1 MSQIAVGIAELAVG
15 VGDLMLVTV
24 GLGSCV
30 AIVLHDADACVG
42 ALAHVLLP
50 QAPQAANPSY
60 PAHALSDAAPGKVA
74 ASAVPAMLERMRALG
89 ATGEVQARL
98 IGGASMFTPLLPPGT
113 ASIGAR
119 NVDACRLACAT
130 YGVPIVGEAVG
141 GERGRSVHFHV
152 GTGRIDVRTVQ
163 GADVIL

>member
-30 AIVLHDADACVG
+30 AIVLHDAEACVG

-50 QAPQAANPSY
+50 QAANTSY
-60 PAHALSDAAPGKVA
+60 PAHAPSDAAPGKVA

-98 IGGASMFTPLLPPGT
+98 IGGASMFTPLLPAGA

-119 NVDACRLACAT
+119 NVDACRLACAK

-163 GADVIL
+163 GSDVIL